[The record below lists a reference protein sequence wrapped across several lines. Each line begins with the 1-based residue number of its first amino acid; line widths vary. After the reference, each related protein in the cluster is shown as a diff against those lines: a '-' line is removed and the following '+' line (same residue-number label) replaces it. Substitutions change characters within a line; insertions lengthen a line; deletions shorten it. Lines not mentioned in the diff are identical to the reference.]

1 MFLHEFLLEMKHPY
15 DWFNLL
21 VGFPKRTG
29 YLIPCSDRTIGMIFP
44 YHRILS
50 QKPLSRYAK
59 RNSLVLLEVLSGG
72 DSTPSPRSF
81 FSLKNM
87 YMNMDPLQQCFSIYL
102 LHLQVSL
109 QGVHWEW
116 IQNSK

>member
-1 MFLHEFLLEMKHPY
+1 
-15 DWFNLL
+15 
-21 VGFPKRTG
+21 
-29 YLIPCSDRTIGMIFP
+29 MIFP

-87 YMNMDPLQQCFSIYL
+87 YMNMDPLQQCVFIYCICKYLYRLFIGNGYKTVNNKTAVVGIFIHFSYSSGREDENNEMVTAR
-102 LHLQVSL
+102 QDGKRV
-109 QGVHWEW
+109 GT
-116 IQNSK
+116 